1 MPLFYYINTMLINRI
16 LRAHGYIFT
25 NNVDPR
31 YLKMLVDLGSYP
43 IIMYVDHKAHI
54 KTPIII
60 YETNRLSLK
69 DWNIMNYDCCTVSN
83 IKQILS
89 VLKREANIQLAIIN
103 PFYFQATLSLFCYA
117 N

>member
-1 MPLFYYINTMLINRI
+1 MPLFYYINVMLINRI
-16 LRAHGYIFT
+16 LRARGYIFT
-25 NNVDPR
+25 NNIDPR

-54 KTPIII
+54 KIPVII
-60 YETNRLSLK
+60 YETNKISSK

-89 VLKREANIQLAIIN
+89 ILKREANIQLTIIN
-103 PFYFQATLSLFCYA
+103 PFYFQATLSLFRYA